1 MFQQRE
7 PPRRQNKSPGVI
19 FGLRKERGVFVRS
32 PLRLDA
38 LQPAEPGWILDLPP
52 PKGPDPPR
60 LQKPRHT
67 TDRQVQGGHESDPR
81 TAADGTGDGREQR
94 RCAGRRCRG
103 AEEQAKGE
111 RGKRDPIDGQ
121 SHGRNVPAR
130 GAGIRLLAQ
139 TLGLRCP
146 WKPSKSG

>member
-1 MFQQRE
+1 M
-7 PPRRQNKSPGVI
+7 GC
-19 FGLRKERGVFVRS
+19 GKERRVFVCS

-38 LQPAEPGWILDLPP
+38 LWPAEPGWILDLPP

-60 LQKPRHT
+60 LQKPTGRSKGAT
-67 TDRQVQGGHESDPR
+67 RATPVPRR
-81 TAADGTGDGREQR
+81 TAPEMGESSAAARVD
-94 RCAGRRCRG
+94 A

-121 SHGRNVPAR
+121 SRGRNVPAR

-146 WKPSKSG
+146 WEPSKSG